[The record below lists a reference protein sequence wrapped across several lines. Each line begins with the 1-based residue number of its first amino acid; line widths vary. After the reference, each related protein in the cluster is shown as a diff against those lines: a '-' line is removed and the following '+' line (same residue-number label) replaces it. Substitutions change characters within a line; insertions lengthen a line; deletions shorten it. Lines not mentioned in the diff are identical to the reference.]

1 MLYLYAGEQ
10 RSGKTLLA
18 VRRML
23 SMKQKRPAMSM
34 GGNLFVDHPDYR
46 VMTWA
51 ELLDPELPPGCYI
64 WDEVPRALESRRSQ
78 SLPLSVLSGITE
90 EGKSA
95 RDVLMTAQLVGQVD
109 VRARSMCKHVKVV
122 RGLFMTKRR
131 YDRETDEITKREHP
145 RLITVSTWKGSH
157 AAAAR
162 LKADDRVGRVV
173 LPWALVKGTTALY
186 DTTQRIGLAGH
197 LDRAKD
203 FYRDERQEIDDDQQS
218 SSSSSRRVPRTRTGT
233 QQPATAAPRPRA
245 RTADPDRPAVRGVP
259 GRPIPVD

>member
-18 VRRML
+18 VRKML
-23 SMKQKRPAMSM
+23 AMKAKRPAMMM
-34 GGNLFVDHPDYR
+34 GGNLSVDHPDYR
-46 VMTWA
+46 VMSWA

-95 RDVLMTAQLVGQVD
+95 RDVLMTAQLVSQVD
-109 VRARSMCKHVKVV
+109 VRARTMCKHVKVV

-131 YDRETDEITKREHP
+131 YDRETDEIVKREHP
-145 RLITVSTWKGSH
+145 RLVSVSTWKGSH
-157 AAAAR
+157 AAAGK
-162 LKADDRVGRVV
+162 LKSDDRIARVV
-173 LPWALVKGTTALY
+173 LPWAVLRPTIAMY

-197 LDRAKD
+197 LAGAKD
-203 FYRDERQEIDDDQQS
+203 FYRDEREAASDAAVQEPVHRGGD
-218 SSSSSRRVPRTRTGT
+218 
-233 QQPATAAPRPRA
+233 AARPRPRTQRAAAPAPILDSGGGRAPA
-245 RTADPDRPAVRGVP
+245 RRRPRVE
-259 GRPIPVD
+259 GRP